1 MSYKNLNGVEKTQSL
16 LAASE
21 VIFAL
26 NNIDAIEDISIV
38 ALLVSTYL
46 RKVGIVYSDSQTLNN
61 FDKFID
67 EINNRGITSK
77 KIYHLLT
84 EHLA

>member
-1 MSYKNLNGVEKTQSL
+1 MNYKNLNGVEKTQSL
-16 LAASE
+16 LTASE

-38 ALLVSTYL
+38 NELIFAYL
-46 RKVGIVYSDSQTLNN
+46 NHVGIRYSETEVLND

-67 EINNRGITSK
+67 EINNKGITSK

-84 EHLA
+84 EHLS